1 MQPSVACRQQLNAEN
16 RFLTKVCAE
25 ERLKVEIIQMAM
37 VINLLGRLVVL
48 SGKPDGT
55 TMTLFAALAVVSFPR
70 NA

>member
-1 MQPSVACRQQLNAEN
+1 MQPSVACCQQLKAEN

-25 ERLKVEIIQMAM
+25 ERLKVEFIQMAM

-48 SGKPDGT
+48 SGKPDST
-55 TMTLFAALAVVSFPR
+55 TMTLFAALVVVSFPR

>member
-1 MQPSVACRQQLNAEN
+1 MQPSVACCQQLKAEN
-16 RFLTKVCAE
+16 RFLTKACAE

-37 VINLLGRLVVL
+37 VINLLGRLAVL
-48 SGKPDGT
+48 SGKPDST